1 VLIGFGLLAA
11 RFIFLQVVQ
20 HDHYASRAEDN
31 RISIV
36 PIAPNRGLILDRN
49 GIVMARNY
57 SGYTLEIFPRKVRSI
72 ERTIDEVA
80 ELVEITSRDRARFK
94 KLLAETRNAESL
106 PIRTRLSDEEVA
118 KFAAN
123 RYRYNGTVEIKAR
136 LFRQYP
142 YDETAAHV
150 MGYMGRINTADQ
162 QRLEEEGVDANYRGT
177 DFIGK
182 AGVEASYQN
191 ELHGTTGFEHV
202 EIDAAGRGIRT
213 LSRTPSQ
220 PGNNVALTL
229 DLRLQQVAEQALGER
244 RGAVVALEPVDRRG
258 ARVRV
263 QAGLRSELLRRRH
276 RPGVLGGA
284 QQLPRPAALQPAIAG
299 TYPPGSTFK
308 PFMALAA
315 LETGKRTPRSAIND
329 PGYFVF
335 GDRRFRDSKPGGNG
349 YVDLH
354 KSIVVSS
361 DTYYYHARERHGHR
375 RHRRLHEELRLRRE
389 DRHRPAGRVA
399 GVLPSPEWKMKR
411 FRRPEQQKW
420 YPGETIS
427 IGIGQGYNSYT
438 PIQLAQAVA
447 TLANGGTLYRPHLV
461 AYIDNPRTGERRNFE
476 PEVVH
481 RVGARADHIE
491 FVKRAMAG
499 STRKAPGRAPSPER
513 STQRRQD
520 RHGAG
525 GGVEA
530 EREVRREEGRRAP
543 PRPFLVHCLRAAR
556 EPEDRA
562 RHHRRERRLRRARR
576 GADRAHHVRLLPP
589 RQAAAGL
596 VVQTPR
602 TRWTKKSGRAT
613 DGSRA
618 PAAAPPR
625 RTPRRGHRLDAAR
638 AAAHAVD
645 GRPRRAVLGEL
656 RRSRARRGAARQPD
670 GGAHGDVDRGAG
682 AAADHDAIRDSRLLV
697 GLAFSSRWRSPATS

>member
-1 VLIGFGLLAA
+1 MNELRNHERELAQFHLRIGVAGVLVLIGFGLLAA

-72 ERTIDEVA
+72 ERTIDEVG

-94 KLLAETRNAESL
+94 KLLAESRNAESL

-244 RGAVVALEPVDRRG
+244 RGAVVALEPATGAVLAFVSKPGFDPNYFVDG
-258 ARVRV
+258 IDPVYWA
-263 QAGLRSELLRRRH
+263 ELNNSPD
-276 RPGVLGGA
+276 RPLYN
-284 QQLPRPAALQPAIAG
+284 RAIAG

-361 DTYYYHARERHGHR
+361 DTYYYMLANDMGIDAIAAYMKNFGFGAKTGID
-375 RHRRLHEELRLRRE
+375 LQGEL
-389 DRHRPAGRVA
+389 P

-499 STRKAPGRAPSPER
+499 VNKEGTGARAFA
-513 STQRRQD
+513 
-520 RHGAG
+520 GAQYTSG
-525 GGVEA
+525 GKTGTAQVVALKQNEKYDEKKVA
-530 EREVRREEGRRAP
+530 ERHRDHSWFIAFAP
-543 PRPFLVHCLRAAR
+543 LESPKIALAIIVENGGFGARAAA
-556 EPEDRA
+556 PIA
-562 RHHRRERRLRRARR
+562 RTMF
-576 GADRAHHVRLLPP
+576 DYYLLGKLP
-589 RQAAAGL
+589 QGL
-596 VVQTPR
+596 VVQTPE
-602 TRWTKKSGRAT
+602 
-613 DGSRA
+613 DE
-618 PAAAPPR
+618 
-625 RTPRRGHRLDAAR
+625 
-638 AAAHAVD
+638 VD
-645 GRPRRAVLGEL
+645 EEERE
-656 RRSRARRGAARQPD
+656 SD
-670 GGAHGDVDRGAG
+670 
-682 AAADHDAIRDSRLLV
+682 
-697 GLAFSSRWRSPATS
+697 